1 MQFFDNVI
9 NSVKGVLNLNYET
22 VIGVDTDREVIH
34 IYSMRKGKK
43 NSISHVMTGY
53 KAKPYSPEFYD
64 KFGAILAQ
72 YRQDNPKKPIKSA
85 SVVLSDS
92 VVLTDTIN
100 LPIINKKAMD
110 TSLTASLNN
119 LYGNSSDLKF
129 NRVLAS
135 QGRQLSTYAVSAM
148 RKDLLLNVQKTCSDN
163 QINVTNITYAS
174 SAATNAAMTL
184 NPKLRNDSYII
195 LDIKEESAKI
205 IIVVKGKTM
214 GFYTLPFGHK
224 ILYKTRVAPEDLL
237 FDHSSAELVV
247 LNAKE
252 KAKAKALTMADEEI
266 NTEAST
272 ESQTIVVEDDEDWEI
287 EPPPKPK
294 TEDDEDDE
302 IDEELIEEEND
313 LDLVSKN
320 RKKAPRKLPKF
331 MLRPTPTNREGFMYE
346 NFRVFMKWTLEIIAS
361 NHNIISLDVPS
372 AVFVNM
378 PEEYNFLYD
387 VINLEVEDNGLPFLP
402 LFPTAQKD
410 IIKKNLELYGGFYTK
425 QLNRF
430 NNFHATQLDS
440 IKSRASEKRKAKK
453 KAEAPSAKD
462 VLNKI
467 LETIKKI
474 ATYDLSGKK

>member
-1 MQFFDNVI
+1 
-9 NSVKGVLNLNYET
+9 
-22 VIGVDTDREVIH
+22 
-34 IYSMRKGKK
+34 
-43 NSISHVMTGY
+43 
-53 KAKPYSPEFYD
+53 
-64 KFGAILAQ
+64 
-72 YRQDNPKKPIKSA
+72 
-85 SVVLSDS
+85 
-92 VVLTDTIN
+92 
-100 LPIINKKAMD
+100 
-110 TSLTASLNN
+110 
-119 LYGNSSDLKF
+119 
-129 NRVLAS
+129 
-135 QGRQLSTYAVSAM
+135 M

-361 NHNIISLDVPS
+361 NNNIISLDVPS